1 MKNNETTNDFASV
14 SLSGTPEIATMLVSN
29 IKGHKNINHDTNR
42 LKFIF
47 EPKSVAVIGASTT
60 IGKVGNAIFSNILQS
75 AFQGAVYPVNPKH
88 NNIMSVR
95 AYKDVVSILDAVDL
109 AVICVPSKA
118 VVNVIRQC
126 AEKGVKGIVVITAG
140 FKEVGETGKKLEDEI
155 IALAN
160 KHHIAL
166 IGPNVL
172 GIINTQKEISLNANF
187 ALKMPHAGNVALIS
201 QSGAIGVA
209 ALDYAHQHD
218 LGISKF
224 VSIGNKAVIDES
236 DVLEYLIEDDAT
248 QIITMYAEDIG
259 HPARFFEMAHKAN
272 AKHKPIIIIKTGR
285 SVRGAIA
292 THSHTGA
299 LSTSDTAYDALFAQ
313 CGVIRVE
320 TLAQLVEYAKGFTS
334 MVQPKGNRIVV
345 VTNGGGMGI
354 IATDAAERNCLEM
367 TTFEPHTLEAL
378 KKVLP
383 PTANIHNPVDI
394 IGDADAQRL
403 NDALS
408 VIVKDKNVDAIIVS
422 ILPTSETDMDAIAAN
437 LCDFAKANPHLPV
450 LANLM
455 SLEPEPPFEHVLEEA
470 NIPNFDFPETDIRVL
485 AAMIKYYEWIKQ
497 PHVKVTKFE
506 VNKKQV
512 HEVLDT
518 IKKEKRIHL
527 TEPESYKMLEAYG
540 LKVVDYRVAKELDKT
555 INAANQI
562 GFPVVLKIISPDI
575 LHKIDVGGVKI
586 NLKDENEL
594 KKAFKEITKSIKD
607 KKPDAKIQGFL
618 IQKYFTA
625 KGIEIITGANAIKGF
640 GSLIMFGLG
649 GTFVELFKDV
659 AFRLAPLT
667 RQDALNMIKG
677 TKGYQILK
685 GYRGQSSYDIESI
698 VDYLL
703 RLSQLVTDFPEI
715 KELDMNPVKVLDD
728 NKGIVVM
735 DAKAIIDE
743 PKR

>member
-1 MKNNETTNDFASV
+1 MNN
-14 SLSGTPEIATMLVSN
+14 
-29 IKGHKNINHDTNR
+29 
-42 LKFIF
+42 LKYIF
-47 EPKSVAVIGASTT
+47 EPKSVAVIGASAT
-60 IGKVGNAIFSNILQS
+60 IGTVGNAIFSNILQS
-75 AFQGAVYPVNPKH
+75 FFQGVVYPVNPKYE
-88 NNIMSVR
+88 NIMSVR
-95 AYKDVVSILDAVDL
+95 AYKDVISIPDEVDL
-109 AVICVPSKA
+109 AVICVPKK
-118 VVNVIRQC
+118 VVESVIQQC
-126 AEKGVKGIVVITAG
+126 AEKGVKGIVLITAG
-140 FKEVGETGKKLEDEI
+140 FKEIGEAGKKLEDKI
-155 IALAN
+155 IAIAN
-160 KHHIAL
+160 KHNIAL
-166 IGPNVL
+166 LGPNVL

-187 ALKMPHAGNVALIS
+187 ALKMPKTGNVALIS
-201 QSGAIGVA
+201 QSGAIGVV
-209 ALDYAHQHD
+209 ALDYAHQND

-236 DVLEYLIEDDAT
+236 HVLEYLIDDDAT
-248 QIITMYAEDIG
+248 KIITMYAEDIG
-259 HPARFFEMAHKAN
+259 NPTRFFEMANKAN

-299 LSTSDTAYDALFAQ
+299 LSSSDTAYDALFAQ

-320 TLAQLVEYAKGFTS
+320 TLAQLFEYAKGFTCL
-334 MVQPKGNRIVV
+334 VQPKGNRIVV
-345 VTNGGGMGI
+345 VTNGGGMGV
-354 IATDAAERNCLEM
+354 IATDAAERNGLEM
-367 TTFEPHTLEAL
+367 TTFEPKTLEDL
-378 KKVLP
+378 KKALP

-408 VIVKDKNVDAIIVS
+408 VIKKDKNVDAIIVS

-437 LCDFAKANPHLPV
+437 LCDFAKANPDLPI

-455 SLEPEPPFEHVLEEA
+455 SLESEPSFEQLLEKA
-470 NIPNFDFPETDIRVL
+470 NIPNFNFPETDIRVL

-497 PHVKVTKFE
+497 PHVTVTKFE
-506 VNKKQV
+506 VNKKEV

-527 TEPESYKMLEAYG
+527 SEPESYKILEAYG
-540 LKVVDYRVAKELDKT
+540 MKAVDYRFAKDLDKT
-555 INAANQI
+555 ILAANQI
-562 GFPVVLKIISPDI
+562 GYPVVLKIVSPDI

-586 NLKDENEL
+586 NLKDENDL
-594 KKAFKEITKSIKD
+594 KKAFKEITESIKN
-607 KKPDAKIQGFL
+607 KKPDVEIQGFL
-618 IQKYFTA
+618 IQKYFTE
-625 KGIEIITGANAIKGF
+625 KGIEIIAGANLIKGF

-667 RQDALNMIKG
+667 RRDALNMIKG

-715 KELDMNPVKVLDD
+715 KELDMNPIKVLDD

-735 DAKAIIDE
+735 DAKAILADE
-743 PKR
+743 QDTSPAKKVQKRNCPCVC